1 MALNLSPHIHYS
13 TALGISACS
22 TASEGKITRF
32 SVLRVNVGINPCQDG
47 APGKAMRSAADVE
60 RQSHSA
66 IDQCKQVG
74 LRRVGCVNKAAYLRR
89 PRFDGG
95 EVDGPVAASPKW
107 RYVLCC
113 TFYT

>member
-32 SVLRVNVGINPCQDG
+32 RVLRVNVGINPCQDG
-47 APGKAMRSAADVE
+47 APGKAVRSATDVE
-60 RQSHSA
+60 RQGHRA
-66 IDQCKQVG
+66 VDQRKQIC
-74 LRRVGCVNKAAYLRR
+74 LRRVAGINKPAHLRR

-95 EVDGPVAASPKW
+95 EVDGPVAASPK
-107 RYVLCC
+107 
-113 TFYT
+113 